1 MDFNASSRV
10 HGFNYQNKTY
20 ATGSTGMISVAIQAP
35 SVELG
40 VTGVATHIETF
51 KRQFGIDPSSA
62 TYIDST
68 YAVYKDNVQTGYAYT
83 IPTANRTF
91 TGVAA
96 DGSSGTTATIG
107 ASAAP
112 SAVSA
117 GASSADAAYVRAYYA
132 QANLRRVIDVIQNRT
147 VILGTSPV
155 SAISA
160 TQALA
165 TTAGWNVNISA
176 AAGTYV
182 ITFLVEKVNSVDS
195 TSVNTYGQPGS
206 VTAGAALVNDLL
218 NLSLYNTSGTL
229 VALTSATSA
238 VKVTNVLPQVL

>member
-1 MDFNASSRV
+1 MDLNASSRV
-10 HGFNYQNKTY
+10 HGFNLQNKTY
-20 ATGSTGMISVAIQAP
+20 ATGSTGTISVAIQAP

-51 KRQFGIDPSSA
+51 KRQFGIDPSST
-62 TYIDST
+62 TYLDAT
-68 YAVYKDNVQTGYAYT
+68 YAVYKDNVQTGYAYYV
-83 IPTANRTF
+83 PTANRTF

-112 SAVSA
+112 SAAGS

-132 QANLRRVIDVIQNRT
+132 QANIRRLIDVIQNRS

-155 SAISA
+155 ASISA

-165 TTAGWNVNISA
+165 TTGGWNVNISA

-182 ITFLVEKVNSVDS
+182 VTFLIEKINSVDT

-206 VTAGAALVNDLL
+206 VTSGAGLVQDLL
-218 NLSLYNTSGTL
+218 NLSLYNTTGTL
-229 VALTSATSA
+229 VPLTASTSA